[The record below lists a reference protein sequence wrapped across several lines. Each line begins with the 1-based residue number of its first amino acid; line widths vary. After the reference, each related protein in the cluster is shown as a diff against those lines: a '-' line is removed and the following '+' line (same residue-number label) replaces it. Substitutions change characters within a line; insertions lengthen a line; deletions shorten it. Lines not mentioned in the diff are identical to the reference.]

1 MSIDMNEVFISRDFK
16 KLGTMEQYLH
26 LKELEYQPS
35 NLPNVGVHYGDV
47 RAIYIDG
54 HSSAFISEGSIQT
67 FTQQPNKKIIEY
79 NIPIN
84 QSVELRN
91 ETSMRTF
98 MILDDCMLL
107 DEKDGDF
114 TLHLKK
120 GIDPDFIVDK

>member
-1 MSIDMNEVFISRDFK
+1 MSIDIFK
-16 KLGTMEQYLH
+16 KLGTREQYLY

-107 DEKDGDF
+107 DEKEG
-114 TLHLKK
+114 TNIIYWKK
-120 GIDPDFIVDK
+120 GVDPNFSIDK